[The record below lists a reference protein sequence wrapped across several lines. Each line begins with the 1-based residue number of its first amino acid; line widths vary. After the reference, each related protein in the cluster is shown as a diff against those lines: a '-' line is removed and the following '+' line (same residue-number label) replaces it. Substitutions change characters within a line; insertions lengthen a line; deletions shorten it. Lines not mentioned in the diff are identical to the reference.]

1 MAEGGTVTRTSYPLY
16 KSAERRYSRS
26 MENNELI
33 TRLLSRAEA
42 LAQEA
47 YGCDLTRLDDGEV
60 TWYTAQVCARPW
72 MMWELV
78 DDLAAAAWQAY

>member
-1 MAEGGTVTRTSYPLY
+1 
-16 KSAERRYSRS
+16 

-42 LAQEA
+42 LAQES
-47 YGCDLTRLDDGEV
+47 YGVGLERLDDSEV
-60 TWYTAQVCARPW
+60 TWYTAQVCSRPW

-78 DDLAAAAWQAY
+78 GDLADAAWQAY

>member
-1 MAEGGTVTRTSYPLY
+1 
-16 KSAERRYSRS
+16 

-33 TRLLSRAEA
+33 SRLLSRAEA

-47 YGCDLTRLDDGEV
+47 YGVGLERLDDSEI
-60 TWYTAQVCARPW
+60 TWYTAQVCGRPW